1 MLQQAPV
8 LPSHPVREACLLFI
22 SQLLFLAPW
31 HTSLLAVLLPPQPP
45 TPVHPCSN
53 PPTTPYAPQP
63 PQPRALFP
71 LWSEAKAISGVQL
84 R

>member
-53 PPTTPYAPQP
+53 PPQP
-63 PQPRALFP
+63 PMLLSPPSPEPCFL
-71 LWSEAKAISGVQL
+71 SGVRQKQYQECS
-84 R
+84 